1 MTVIDRARTLLEKCI
16 PPTQCGTQSC
26 HNQTFRA
33 ASALVWGFGLSP
45 EEGMG
50 LLREWA
56 ERGTHKW
63 SDRDLMHKLTS
74 SLHGNHQQPRGHL
87 VTEGEERGQVP
98 DYRPVERDPEP
109 PAKYDAEALK
119 RAQRP
124 DWRVDVD
131 WLRARS
137 PRDPRDVSATD
148 FLEAVYEPGDKVM
161 VFTDLRSQGNFI
173 HWVGK
178 GSFVLGKTPDV
189 TARPARLPDGAPQ
202 GMWFLIQPHDGRWY
216 AVPGKTTL
224 SRRSQRSVLSW
235 RYMLLESD
243 HAPQWQWLNAICQM
257 HLPIVAIV
265 TSGNQGAHVLVQVDA
280 ASKAE
285 WDAMR
290 KSVLPT
296 LACLGTDPDALKGLV
311 YMRLPGAF
319 REGKMKQVDDGTG
332 KRVSRFVPFPDG
344 RRKQRLLYFNPRP
357 APLGQARAIGEGML
371 YQHG

>member
-33 ASALVWGFGLSP
+33 ASALVWGFGLAP

-178 GSFVLGKTPDV
+178 GSFALGKTPDV
-189 TARPARLPDGAPQ
+189 KGRPARLPDGAPQ

-216 AVPGKTTL
+216 PVPGKTTL

-243 HAPQWQWLNAICQM
+243 KAPQWQWLNAICQM

-290 KSVLPT
+290 KAVLPT